1 MKIRVRVKPG
11 SRRGSSLTVEKD
23 GTLIICVKER
33 AEDGK
38 ANEAVVKLVAKQYG
52 VSVSRIRLTR
62 GSSSRQKVFQ
72 IE

>member
-1 MKIRVRVKPG
+1 MKIQVRVRPG
-11 SRRGSSLTVEKD
+11 SKRGPSLTIEKD
-23 GTLIICVKER
+23 GTLVICVRER
-33 AEDGK
+33 AEDGE
-38 ANEAVVKLVAKQYG
+38 ANEAVVKLLAKQYG